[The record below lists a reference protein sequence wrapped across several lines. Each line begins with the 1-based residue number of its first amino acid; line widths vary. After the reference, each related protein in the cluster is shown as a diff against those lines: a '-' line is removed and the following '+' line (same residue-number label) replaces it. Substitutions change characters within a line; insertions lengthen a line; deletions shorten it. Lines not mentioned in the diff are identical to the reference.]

1 MTMIGA
7 KEFGRIWRNRFLAGV
22 EPRAVEAVLNSRFFD
37 SSTALRAIRHT
48 PTQPKS
54 VNTST
59 IFQMDLEVLNIW
71 STTMAPSSIGRAK
84 KMSVIRLSTASTQP
98 PKKPATA
105 PIRVPTITTSSV
117 ESTPTDSEVR
127 VP

>member
-1 MTMIGA
+1 
-7 KEFGRIWRNRFLAGV
+7 
-22 EPRAVEAVLNSRFFD
+22 
-37 SSTALRAIRHT
+37 
-48 PTQPKS
+48 
-54 VNTST
+54 
-59 IFQMDLEVLNIW
+59 
-71 STTMAPSSIGRAK
+71 MAPSSIGSAK
-84 KMSVIRLSTASTQP
+84 KMSVMRLSTASIQP